1 MMSSKKKILAGAIA
15 LALSFGGYLP
25 AAGTAEQGVSL
36 GSLSVASAAEQKD
49 EQMKISINL
58 AARSLA
64 LYRGN
69 TRVALYPIGP
79 GKPYTPTPTGY
90 YKIQDKE
97 VNPTWTSPED
107 PSVSISS
114 GPDCPIGYRWMTI
127 QGNYGIHGTNH
138 PESIGHYVSNG
149 CIRMYN
155 EDVEKLFDNVS
166 VGTPVEITYNRVVV
180 EKAPDDQIVY
190 YIYPDGY
197 GRQDLDVDSVR
208 TWLKGYGVQN
218 FVSDE
223 AITQKIEASDG
234 EPTYIAKVYPLF
246 VNGQKLQ
253 SKAVVQEGKTYLP
266 AIELAKEV
274 KVNLGWDARKEQLI
288 SDYGSAHGYLKQ
300 DTYYCEPKE
309 AETLFHLQGTLAQD
323 GTFTMTNGA
332 PVAQATAE
340 PEVKPLVEQPSANT
354 AAQTQSAAGE
364 AAQQPT
370 AAAQSAK
377 TDAAA
382 GQTQVKH
389 EKTLQE
395 IEAEATK
402 KG

>member
-1 MMSSKKKILAGAIA
+1 
-15 LALSFGGYLP
+15 
-25 AAGTAEQGVSL
+25 
-36 GSLSVASAAEQKD
+36 
-49 EQMKISINL
+49 
-58 AARSLA
+58 
-64 LYRGN
+64 
-69 TRVALYPIGP
+69 
-79 GKPYTPTPTGY
+79 
-90 YKIQDKE
+90 
-97 VNPTWTSPED
+97 
-107 PSVSISS
+107 
-114 GPDCPIGYRWMTI
+114 
-127 QGNYGIHGTNH
+127 
-138 PESIGHYVSNG
+138 
-149 CIRMYN
+149 
-155 EDVEKLFDNVS
+155 
-166 VGTPVEITYNRVVV
+166 
-180 EKAPDDQIVY
+180 
-190 YIYPDGY
+190 
-197 GRQDLDVDSVR
+197 VDSVR

-274 KVNLGWDARKEQLI
+274 KVNLGWDAKKERLI

-370 AAAQSAK
+370 AAAQSTK